1 MKNLLI
7 TTFGEYNH
15 LDKWL
20 NGNRNFDVALINYD
34 YHDHPC
40 NLIAKCVWLDTF
52 ATFKFPG
59 IYVAFKDDRSLFDYD
74 YFFMPDED
82 IAISCEDINKLFDKA
97 RTLNLDLC
105 CPSIEQSDESF
116 PSWKLFVHEEERDLV
131 TTNFVEVMCP
141 VFSKRALIECIET
154 FKQSHS
160 GWGLD
165 IVWPKLIGD
174 TKSNIGVIHSIVA
187 KHTRRIAS
195 GTLYADLQRKRISAY
210 AEKRKLMRTY
220 DIAGFEPMAHQEK

>member
-15 LDKWL
+15 VDHWL

-34 YHDHPC
+34 YHEHRGT
-40 NLIAKCVWLDTF
+40 LIGDCVYLDSF
-52 ATFKFPG
+52 HTFKYPG
-59 IYVAFKDDRSLFDYD
+59 IYDALWDEPSLLKYD

-82 IAISCEDINKLFDKA
+82 IKLSCESINTLFDKA

-116 PSWKLFVHEEERDLV
+116 PSWKIFIHESGREFVA
-131 TTNFVEVMCP
+131 TNFIEVMCP
-141 VFSKRALIECIET
+141 LFSKYALSQCLDT
-154 FKQSHS
+154 FRKSQS

-174 TKSNIGVIHSIVA
+174 NGSNIGVIHSVVA
-187 KHTRRIAS
+187 QHTRRITGGS
-195 GTLYADLQRKRISAY
+195 LYKDLQRKRISPFS
-210 AEKRKLMRTY
+210 EKRKLIVEYSIT
-220 DIAGFEPMAHQEK
+220 GFEPSVHL